1 MQRETISRRTTLV
14 RLAVAPVVAVTPAA
28 AIAGKADPFPFPE
41 LERRFWHYYRWE
53 GLPKGMEDD
62 DPRIAL
68 YSEGWQATAA
78 AIIATPAASM
88 SGIGTKVRVLMLEM
102 TDGESD
108 YGEELAQS
116 LLADLDRLAREQA
129 HV

>member
-1 MQRETISRRTTLV
+1 M
-14 RLAVAPVVAVTPAA
+14 
-28 AIAGKADPFPFPE
+28 
-41 LERRFWHYYRWE
+41 
-53 GLPKGMEDD
+53 
-62 DPRIAL
+62 
-68 YSEGWQATAA
+68 
-78 AIIATPAASM
+78 
-88 SGIGTKVRVLMLEM
+88 LMLEM